1 MPFALLLLL
10 IASPAVAA
18 EPSPSHDLTLSQA
31 GSTGGSIGKQDK
43 SLSGDEATPVPRRK
57 APSVKPGPAAV
68 SLSSPPTIHI
78 DEHNATWGDFSITLK
93 RTGSN
98 TYEGV
103 WNQGT
108 VSRMTVTISQESM
121 TIERVDVSGN
131 VNLCHGHYTGT
142 RVPGT
147 SKASGEDIV
156 ACQLGGATS
165 TWVASW

>member
-1 MPFALLLLL
+1 MRKAVKPMGVAVLALLAAAATLN
-10 IASPAVAA
+10 ASFG
-18 EPSPSHDLTLSQA
+18 QA
-31 GSTGGSIGKQDK
+31 GSTGGTVGKQDK
-43 SLSGDEATPVPRRK
+43 SLSGNDETPTSRSN
-57 APSVKPGPAAV
+57 AGSAKPFPAIA
-68 SLSSPPTIHI
+68 SSSSPPTIHI

-98 TYEGV
+98 IYEGV

-108 VSRMTVTISQESM
+108 VSRMTVTIGQESM

-131 VNLCHGHYTGT
+131 INLCHGHYTGIRT
-142 RVPGT
+142 RGT

-165 TWVASW
+165 TWIASW